1 LISPVIRLKIF
12 VMCLLLS
19 EAGFGGNFFERL
31 DRRVSLRG
39 RHFFEL
45 M

>member
-1 LISPVIRLKIF
+1 LKIF

-31 DRRVSLRG
+31 DRRATVLRVDPVKMVVAP
-39 RHFFEL
+39 L
-45 M
+45 TAI